1 MNLTNREEALLE
13 SSIQVAIDLLLLGNV
28 KSKRTFGQ
36 YMMQRK
42 LGANGEAKPDIGETD
57 NHNEQVT
64 ELLDLLG
71 KYNSYYKD
79 WRTWENK

>member
-13 SSIQVAIDLLLLGNV
+13 SSIQVAIDLLLFGNV
-28 KSKRTFGQ
+28 KSKSHFEQ
-36 YMMQRK
+36 YMMERK

-57 NHNEQVT
+57 NHNEQVA

-79 WRTWENK
+79 WRTWEKK